1 MTQVVHVPLG
11 DRAYDI
17 HIGRDLMGQA
27 GALIKPVLQRAKV
40 AIVTDSNVAPLHL
53 HRLKDPCKAR
63 GSRMP
68 PLYCL
73 PVRQLKVGRI
83 SVRQ

>member
-27 GALIKPVLQRAKV
+27 GALIEPVLQRAKV
-40 AIVTDSNVAPLHL
+40 AIVTDSNVGDNCHFRPL
-53 HRLKDPCKAR
+53 
-63 GSRMP
+63 
-68 PLYCL
+68 
-73 PVRQLKVGRI
+73 
-83 SVRQ
+83 